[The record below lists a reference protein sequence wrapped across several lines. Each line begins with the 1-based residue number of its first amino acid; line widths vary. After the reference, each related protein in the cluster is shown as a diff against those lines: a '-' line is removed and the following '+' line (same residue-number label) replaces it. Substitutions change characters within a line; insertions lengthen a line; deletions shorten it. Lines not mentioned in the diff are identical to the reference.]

1 MKAGIVGAGILGR
14 LLALRLVQAGWK
26 VTLWDSEPWG
36 SPSSCSFVAAGMLS
50 PLSEIETAEVKVFEM
65 GLRSMELWASL
76 VAELGDV
83 YYKTLGSLLIAH
95 AQDADELVRIQ
106 QRFDY
111 KLNAG
116 HLVQRASPARL
127 AELEPGLAHWPR
139 EALFLPHEGHLDN
152 RQVMQALAKHLET
165 LGAEWNVGVRVDSL
179 EPGKIHAAGQTL
191 PYDQVFDCRG
201 LGAQTDWPQLRGVRG
216 ELIHVQAHEVNF
228 SRPVRLIHP
237 RFRIYIVP
245 RPDHVFV
252 LGASQIESQDL
263 SPISVRTTLELL
275 SAAYSVH
282 PGFAEARILGSYVH
296 CRPAF
301 PDNLPRI
308 AAKEGLVR
316 INGLYRHGYLLAP
329 TVVEN
334 VLDWLSGSPVRDP
347 ELLNSEGLK

>member
-1 MKAGIVGAGILGR
+1 
-14 LLALRLVQAGWK
+14 
-26 VTLWDSEPWG
+26 
-36 SPSSCSFVAAGMLS
+36 MLS

-76 VAELGDV
+76 VAELGEV
-83 YYKTLGSLLIAH
+83 YYKTFGSLLIAH
-95 AQDADELVRIQ
+95 AQDADELERIQ

-111 KLNAG
+111 KLNSG
-116 HLVQRASPARL
+116 HLLQRTSPAKL

-139 EALFLPHEGHLDN
+139 EALFLPHEAHLDN
-152 RQVMQALAKHLET
+152 RQVMQALEKRLVE
-165 LGAEWNVGVRVDSL
+165 LGVVWQAGVKVDSL
-179 EPGKIHAAGQTL
+179 EPGTIHAKAQAWS
-191 PYDQVFDCRG
+191 YDQVFDCRG
-201 LGAQTDWPQLRGVRG
+201 LGAQADWPQLRGVRG
-216 ELIHVQAHEVNF
+216 ELIHVHAPDVILT
-228 SRPVRLIHP
+228 RPVRLIHP

-245 RPDHVFV
+245 RPDQVFV

-282 PGFAEARILGSYVH
+282 SGFAEARILGSYVH

-308 AAKEGLVR
+308 ATKEGLVR

-334 VLDWLSGSPVRDP
+334 VFDWLSGARVSDP
-347 ELLNSEGLK
+347 ELFNSEGLK